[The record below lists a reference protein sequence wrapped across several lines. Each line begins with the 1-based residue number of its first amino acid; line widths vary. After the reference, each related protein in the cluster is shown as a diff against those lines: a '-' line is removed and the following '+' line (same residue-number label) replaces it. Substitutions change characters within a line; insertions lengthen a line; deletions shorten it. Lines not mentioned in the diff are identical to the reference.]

1 VLAEETKATCADIR
15 DIVMSDGSRI
25 SSFLIFGI
33 AIMCEI
39 AVCSEREQAAV
50 VVVGRSKLGL
60 RSMSQPVCYGWLA
73 ESDES

>member
-1 VLAEETKATCADIR
+1 MLAEETKATCADIC
-15 DIVMSDGSRI
+15 DIVMSDGSRL
-25 SSFLIFGI
+25 SFVMIFGM
-33 AIMCEI
+33 AIMCAS